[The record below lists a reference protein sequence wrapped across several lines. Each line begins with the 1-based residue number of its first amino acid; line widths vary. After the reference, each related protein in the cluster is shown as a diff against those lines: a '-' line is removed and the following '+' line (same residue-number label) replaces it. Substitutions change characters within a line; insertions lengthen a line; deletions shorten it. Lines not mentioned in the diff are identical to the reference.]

1 LGTTGTNQYRHLC
14 IPAAGGQPTWSAAG
28 NTDPKVGLP
37 NTTSTIS
44 DSPILCLADV
54 KSSSSTPANIGQIY
68 DTRTFTSSIKE
79 AVTLSTAAENGILV
93 DSGGTNGALV
103 PAGSA
108 TKKLYGLVVASD
120 GGTSISSANAIVTTI
135 GPSWVK
141 ATGGNA
147 GEFVQ
152 SSTTGYATTT
162 PNVPNNSFYI
172 FAGNART
179 SYSSGCTSVTTCN
192 GSLYVNMV
200 VR

>member
-1 LGTTGTNQYRHLC
+1 
-14 IPAAGGQPTWSAAG
+14 
-28 NTDPKVGLP
+28 
-37 NTTSTIS
+37 
-44 DSPILCLADV
+44 
-54 KSSSSTPANIGQIY
+54 
-68 DTRTFTSSIKE
+68 
-79 AVTLSTAAENGILV
+79 
-93 DSGGTNGALV
+93 
-103 PAGSA
+103 
-108 TKKLYGLVVASD
+108 VASD
-120 GGTSISSANAIVTTI
+120 GGTSTSSANAIVTTI

-179 SYSSGCTSVTTCN
+179 SYSAGCTSVTTCN